1 VFPLQS
7 NRWRMPQLL
16 LSATMYA
23 ALEKLFSFLLKWQR
37 RSHAYVYNMRS
48 DLPTYFR
55 TWTLKLSTF
64 DLASPKIH
72 KTASHRVWNICKK
85 QLSVQ
90 RSLLSFSISVVLA
103 STVYVRDK
111 YFEHKMNYDDYIF
124 ILNNLI
130 TATLDKDYQ

>member
-1 VFPLQS
+1 
-7 NRWRMPQLL
+7 
-16 LSATMYA
+16 
-23 ALEKLFSFLLKWQR
+23 
-37 RSHAYVYNMRS
+37 
-48 DLPTYFR
+48 
-55 TWTLKLSTF
+55 
-64 DLASPKIH
+64 
-72 KTASHRVWNICKK
+72 VWNICKK